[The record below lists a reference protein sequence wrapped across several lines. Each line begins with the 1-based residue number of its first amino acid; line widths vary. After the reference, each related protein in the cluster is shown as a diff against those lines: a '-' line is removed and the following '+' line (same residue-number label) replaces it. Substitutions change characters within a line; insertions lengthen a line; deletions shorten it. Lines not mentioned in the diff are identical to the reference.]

1 MLKKI
6 KKYVIKK
13 IFNRHI
19 NEKEINYKT
28 VQEML
33 KKENTVL
40 IDVRS
45 HQEYEEGHLI
55 GAILIP
61 LYTIKDEILK
71 VEPNKKTNIIVYC
84 TSGVRSKEAMEILE
98 MLGYENVYSLKGG
111 LNAI

>member
-1 MLKKI
+1 MLERI
-6 KKYVIKK
+6 KR

-28 VQEML
+28 LQEML

-55 GAILIP
+55 GAILLP
-61 LYTIKDEILK
+61 LYTIEKEIVK
-71 VEPNKKTNIIVYC
+71 FVQNKQTTIIVYC
-84 TSGVRSKEAMEILE
+84 ASGIRSKEAQEILE

-111 LNAI
+111 LNSI

>member
-1 MLKKI
+1 MLER
-6 KKYVIKK
+6 IKK

-19 NEKEINYKT
+19 NQKEINYKT
-28 VQEML
+28 LEEML

-55 GAILIP
+55 GAILLP
-61 LYTIKDEILK
+61 LYSIEKEILK
-71 VEPNKKTNIIVYC
+71 TVPNKQTKIIVYC
-84 TSGVRSKEAMEILE
+84 ASGVRSKQAQEILE

>member
-1 MLKKI
+1 MLERI
-6 KKYVIKK
+6 KR

-55 GAILIP
+55 GAVLLP
-61 LYTIKDEILK
+61 LYNIENEILNL
-71 VEPNKKTNIIVYC
+71 VPNKNTTIIVYC
-84 TSGVRSKEAMEILE
+84 TSGIRSKEAGELLE

-111 LNAI
+111 LNSI

>member
-1 MLKKI
+1 MLERI
-6 KKYVIKK
+6 KR

-19 NEKEINYKT
+19 NEKEVNYKT

-33 KKENTVL
+33 KKENAVL

-55 GAILIP
+55 GAILLP
-61 LYTIKDEILK
+61 LYNIENEILNL
-71 VEPNKKTNIIVYC
+71 VPNKNTTIIVYC
-84 TSGVRSKEAMEILE
+84 TSGIRSKEAGEILE

-111 LNAI
+111 LNSI

>member
-1 MLKKI
+1 MLERI
-6 KKYVIKK
+6 KR

-28 VQEML
+28 LQEML

-55 GAILIP
+55 GAILLP
-61 LYTIKDEILK
+61 LYNIENEILNL
-71 VEPNKKTNIIVYC
+71 VPNKNTTIIVYC
-84 TSGVRSKEAMEILE
+84 TSGIRSKEAGEILE

-111 LNAI
+111 LNSI

>member
-1 MLKKI
+1 MLERI
-6 KKYVIKK
+6 KR

-19 NEKEINYKT
+19 NEKEVNYKT

-33 KKENTVL
+33 KKENAVL

-55 GAILIP
+55 GAILLP
-61 LYTIKDEILK
+61 LYTIENEILK
-71 VEPNKKTNIIVYC
+71 TVPNKQTTIILYC
-84 TSGVRSKEAMEILE
+84 ASGIRSKEAGEILE

>member
-1 MLKKI
+1 MLER
-6 KKYVIKK
+6 IKK
-13 IFNRHI
+13 IFYRHI
-19 NEKEINYKT
+19 NQKEINYET
-28 VQEML
+28 LQEML

-45 HQEYEEGHLI
+45 RQEYEEGHLI

-61 LYTIKDEILK
+61 LYDIEEEILK
-71 VEPNKKTNIIVYC
+71 IVPSKQTTIIAYC
-84 TSGVRSKEAMEILE
+84 ASGIRSKQAQEILE

>member
-1 MLKKI
+1 MLERI
-6 KKYVIKK
+6 KR

-19 NEKEINYKT
+19 NEKEINYKK

-55 GAILIP
+55 GAILLP
-61 LYTIKDEILK
+61 LYTIKNEILK
-71 VEPNKKTNIIVYC
+71 FVPNKQTTIILYC
-84 TSGVRSKEAMEILE
+84 ASGVRSKEAGEILE